1 MTNQEYHKGES
12 CLFNS
17 VLCQE
22 GYCSGCMIYLEKIIS
37 FETTQNQIA
46 PSMRRQDV
54 KDLKLCTVH

>member
-12 CLFNS
+12 CLFSS

-37 FETTQNQIA
+37 FETTQNQMTH
-46 PSMRRQDV
+46 STRRRSV
-54 KDLKLCTVH
+54 KDLKLCAIN